1 MIEANTTLFALGDL
15 AFTSSHDGRS
25 LPHRQLCYSYQM
37 IRGKEFTV
45 VEGNADR
52 GSAADCL
59 IALTGQPVLTAND
72 LFM

>member
-37 IRGKEFTV
+37 IGGEGFTV
-45 VEGNADR
+45 VEGMPTSVR
-52 GSAADCL
+52 QP
-59 IALTGQPVLTAND
+59 IA
-72 LFM
+72 

>member
-1 MIEANTTLFALGDL
+1 MIDANTSLSARDDQ

-37 IRGKEFTV
+37 IGGKEFTV
-45 VEGNADR
+45 VKGNADR

-59 IALTGQPVLTAND
+59 IVLTG
-72 LFM
+72 